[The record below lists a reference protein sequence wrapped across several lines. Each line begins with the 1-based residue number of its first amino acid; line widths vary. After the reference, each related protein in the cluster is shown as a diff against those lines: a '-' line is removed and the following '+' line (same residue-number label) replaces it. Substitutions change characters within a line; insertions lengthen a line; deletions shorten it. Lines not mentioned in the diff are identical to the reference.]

1 MVRIEGTREVSHNG
15 VNGTVYMLR
24 VLGISE
30 GGVTTR
36 AKGALAGRF
45 PTNIGKL
52 ETLNIEQVVSDF
64 PGIDAYVV
72 SVFMPHH
79 NPSNMDRL
87 Y

>member
-1 MVRIEGTREVSHNG
+1 MVRIEGTQEVTHN
-15 VNGTVYMLR
+15 NQQGTIYMLR

-30 GGVTTR
+30 GGVSTR

-52 ETLNIEQVVSDF
+52 EVVSMREVVSDF
-64 PGIDAYVV
+64 PGVDAYVV

-79 NPSNMDRL
+79 NPANKERL